1 MKFGIRNNMK
11 SPTLLIAACVT
22 QVKSALVNETPNR
35 NITMVDIVVRY
46 RGRWVRVLEKG
57 RGR

>member
-1 MKFGIRNNMK
+1 MK